1 MKHFQL
7 SEFTRSKKAK
17 ELKIDNTPTELHKQH
32 IEELVRDLLDPLRE
46 AWAIECAHEQY
57 GTPGLFVS
65 SGYRGYRLNEAT
77 PGASATSAHCV
88 GWAADLVPLNGR
100 LLEFKH
106 FARKW
111 LEDRGGFDQ
120 MISESEDRN
129 GTPQWVHIGLKTR
142 NGRQRGE
149 FLSSPAWAKG
159 GYIEM
164 TR

>member
-32 IEELVRDLLDPLRE
+32 IEELVCSLLDPLRE
-46 AWAIECAHEQY
+46 AWAIECANEHY
-57 GTPGLFVS
+57 GTPALYIS
-65 SGYRGYRLNEAT
+65 SGYRGERLNEAT
-77 PGASATSAHCV
+77 PGASKTSAHCV
-88 GWAADLVPLNGR
+88 GWAADLLPLNGR
-100 LLEFKH
+100 LLEFKR

-111 LEDRGGFDQ
+111 LEKRGGFDQ

-129 GTPQWVHIGLKTR
+129 GTPEWVHIGLKAR

-149 FLSSPAWAKG
+149 FLSSPVWAKG